1 MNHRLSILVY
11 HRVLAQADPL
21 LPELPY
27 ARRFDRHMAML
38 KHCFRVLPLG
48 RASEQLRLGT
58 LPARAACITFD
69 DGYADNVTH
78 ALPILQ
84 RHGLSATFFIASDYL
99 DGGQM
104 WNDDVIACIRQARQN
119 VLHSG
124 APGCDA
130 LLLHTTRHKQQAIEQ
145 LLAALKYL
153 PSAQRQALAR
163 RLAPVRREQLM
174 MDSRQVRALHAAGM
188 EIGGHTASHPI
199 LARQEDAAAE
209 ADMARGK
216 SALEGLI
223 QAPVTLFAYPNGK
236 PGVDYNQR
244 HVELARKLGFTA
256 AVSTEAGVAHAASDP
271 LQLPRYTPWEPDRL
285 RFLFRLLA
293 SRHA

>member
-1 MNHRLSILVY
+1 MSRRLSILVY

-21 LPELPY
+21 LPELPDV
-27 ARRFDRHMAML
+27 RLFDRHMALL
-38 KHCFRVLPLG
+38 KRCFRVLPLS

-69 DGYADNVTH
+69 DGYADNAIH

-104 WNDDVIACIRQARQN
+104 WNDDVIACVRHARQN

-130 LLLHTTRHKQQAIEQ
+130 LLLHTLRHKRQAIDQ
-145 LLAALKYL
+145 LLEALKYL
-153 PSAQRQALAR
+153 PGAQRQTLAR
-163 RLAPVRREQLM
+163 RLAPARQEELM
-174 MDSRQVRALHAAGM
+174 MRSHQLRTLHAAGM
-188 EIGGHTASHPI
+188 EIGAHTASHPI
-199 LARQEDAAAE
+199 LARQANTDAE
-209 ADMARGK
+209 TDMARGK
-216 SALEGLI
+216 SALEDLI

-236 PGVDYNQR
+236 PGVDYDQR
-244 HVELARKLGFTA
+244 HVDIARRLGFTA
-256 AVSTEAGVAHAASDP
+256 AVSTEPGAAHAGSDP
-271 LQLPRYTPWEPDRL
+271 LQLPRYTPWEQDRL
-285 RFLFRLLA
+285 RFLYRLVA
-293 SRHA
+293 SRRA